1 MHLLFPLSKLGK
13 QLQHSLSLSKEPEDY
28 RVQSKNTKEHV
39 LKESL
44 CSGSRLVQMHQ
55 LNTEV
60 LGRCSLT
67 GLKLCACGG
76 FENSFSWESPK
87 YCKNSTWL
95 AWAACKCLD
104 LPGDPQF
111 LRSIFFGIPSS
122 SSSVLSKGP
131 VWAGEVDWVSK
142 TDSSSW
148 SELRA
153 DPMPTKYPPPNY
165 PTASKEELGSGS
177 EWLTWHHWRN
187 KT

>member
-87 YCKNSTWL
+87 YCKNST
-95 AWAACKCLD
+95 
-104 LPGDPQF
+104 
-111 LRSIFFGIPSS
+111 
-122 SSSVLSKGP
+122 
-131 VWAGEVDWVSK
+131 
-142 TDSSSW
+142 
-148 SELRA
+148 
-153 DPMPTKYPPPNY
+153 
-165 PTASKEELGSGS
+165 
-177 EWLTWHHWRN
+177 
-187 KT
+187 